1 MAHPI
6 VGTEIGKPVS
16 LIANCPLTPTMGIFI
31 MATTNFAALTTERKK
46 VWSRQVWKT
55 ARNNSFLFNFMGSDT
70 NSMIQRITELTRTER
85 GDQAVITL
93 VPDLEEDGVV
103 GDNTLEGNEEA
114 IKAYDRVITI
124 DMLRHANRSSGKMTD
139 QKSIVNFRNTSKDV
153 LGYWLG
159 DRMDQLGF
167 QTLAGISYAV
177 KPNGALRTVNP
188 AGRNLTDLAFASDV
202 AAPSSERHLRWNGVS
217 KDFEAGDTTA
227 IVAADTPSYQMLVLA
242 KAYAKEQYI
251 KGLRGKGG
259 EEVYHVFM
267 NPTGMA
273 KLKLDPDYIA
283 NVRHA
288 YSRGTSNP
296 LFAGTTSVMA
306 DGLVIHEFR
315 YVPNT
320 LGATSDAGTAG
331 QLGTKW
337 GDGTQDGQRVLICG
351 AQALGFCDLGT
362 PEWNE
367 DTFDYKNQGGIS
379 VGKMFGFLKPD
390 FYSPVAGSA
399 QDFGVLAIDTAI

>member
-1 MAHPI
+1 MAD
-6 VGTEIGKPVS
+6 
-16 LIANCPLTPTMGIFI
+16 
-31 MATTNFAALTTERKK
+31 TNFTALTTERKK
-46 VWSRQVWKT
+46 VWSRDVWKV
-55 ARNNSFLFNFMGSDT
+55 ARNNSFLFNFMGS
-70 NSMIQRITELTRTER
+70 NSNAMIQRITELTKTER

-103 GDNTLEGNEEA
+103 GDNDLEGNEEA
-114 IKAYDRVITI
+114 IKAFDRVITI
-124 DMLRHANRSSGKMTD
+124 DMLRHANRSAGNMAE
-139 QKSIVNFRNTSKDV
+139 QKSIVNFRKTSKDV

-159 DRMDQLGF
+159 DRLDQMGF
-167 QTLAGISYAV
+167 QTLAGIPYTL

-188 AGRNLTDLAFASDV
+188 AGRNLNDLAFASDV
-202 AAPSSERHLRWNGVS
+202 SAPSSARHLRWDATSG
-217 KDFEAGDTTA
+217 DFAAGDITA
-227 IVAADTPSYQMLVLA
+227 ITATDTPSYKMLVLA

-296 LFAGTTSVMA
+296 LFAGTTSVMT

-320 LGATSDAGTAG
+320 LGATSGGGGAGAG
-331 QLGTKW
+331 RKW
-337 GDGTQDGQRVLICG
+337 GAGADVNGQRVLMCG

-362 PEWNE
+362 PDWNE
-367 DTFDYKNQGGIS
+367 EWFDYKNKGGVS
-379 VGKMFGFLKPD
+379 VGKIFGFLKPD
-390 FYSPVAGSA
+390 FHSPVNGSN

>member
-1 MAHPI
+1 MAD
-6 VGTEIGKPVS
+6 
-16 LIANCPLTPTMGIFI
+16 
-31 MATTNFAALTTERKK
+31 TNFTALTTERKK
-46 VWSRQVWKT
+46 VWSRDVWKV
-55 ARNNSFLFNFMGSDT
+55 ARNNSFLFNFMGSDA

-93 VPDLEEDGVV
+93 VPDLEEDGVT
-103 GDNTLEGNEEA
+103 GDNDLEGNEEA

-124 DMLRHANRSSGKMTD
+124 DMLRHANRSGGKMGE
-139 QKSIVNFRNTSKDV
+139 QKSIVNFRKTSKDV

-159 DRMDQLGF
+159 DRLDQMGF
-167 QTLAGISYAV
+167 LTLAGMPYTV
-177 KPNGALRTVNP
+177 KPNGALRPVRAT
-188 AGRNLTDLAFASDV
+188 GRNLSDLAFASDV
-202 AAPSSERHLRWNGVS
+202 VAPSSQRHIRWDSN
-217 KDFEAGDTTA
+217 AGRLQTGDITA
-227 IVAADTPSYQMLVLA
+227 ITPDDTPSYEMLVLA
-242 KAYAKEQYI
+242 KAQAKEQYI

-288 YSRGTSNP
+288 YQRGASNP
-296 LFAGTTSVMA
+296 VFSGTTSVMA
-306 DGLVIHEFR
+306 DGLIIHEFR

-320 LGATSDAGTAG
+320 LGADALTATG
-331 QLGTKW
+331 DNGALGNKW
-337 GDGTQDGQRVLICG
+337 GDHAATAGGVDGQRILMCG

-367 DTFDYKNQGGIS
+367 EWFDYKNKGGIS
-379 VGKMFGFLKPD
+379 IGKIFGFLKPD
-390 FYSPVAGSA
+390 FYSPVNGDD
-399 QDFGVLAIDTAI
+399 QDFGVMCIDTAI

>member
-1 MAHPI
+1 MAD
-6 VGTEIGKPVS
+6 
-16 LIANCPLTPTMGIFI
+16 
-31 MATTNFAALTTERKK
+31 TNFTALTTERKK
-46 VWSRQVWKT
+46 VWSRDVWKV
-55 ARNNSFLFNFMGSDT
+55 ARNNSFLFNFMGSDA

-93 VPDLEEDGVV
+93 VPDLEEDGVT
-103 GDNTLEGNEEA
+103 GDNDLEGNEEA

-124 DMLRHANRSSGKMTD
+124 DMLRHANRSGGKMGE
-139 QKSIVNFRNTSKDV
+139 QKSIVNFRKTSKDV

-159 DRMDQLGF
+159 DRLDQMGF
-167 QTLAGISYAV
+167 LTLSGMPYTV
-177 KPNGALRTVNP
+177 KPNGALRPVRAT
-188 AGRNLTDLAFASDV
+188 GRNLSDLAFASDV
-202 AAPSSERHLRWNGVS
+202 AAPSSQRHIRWDSN
-217 KDFEAGDTTA
+217 AGRLQTGDITA
-227 IVAADTPSYQMLVLA
+227 ITPDDTPSYEMLVLA
-242 KAYAKEQYI
+242 KAQAKEQYI

-288 YSRGTSNP
+288 YQRGATNP
-296 LFAGTTSVMA
+296 LFSGTTSVMA
-306 DGLVIHEFR
+306 DGLIIHEFR

-320 LGATSDAGTAG
+320 LGADALTATG
-331 QLGTKW
+331 DNGVLGNKW
-337 GDGTQDGQRVLICG
+337 GDHAATAGGVDGQRILMCG

-367 DTFDYKNQGGIS
+367 EWFDYKNKGGIS
-379 VGKMFGFLKPD
+379 IGKIFGFLKPD
-390 FYSPVAGSA
+390 FYSPVNGDD
-399 QDFGVLAIDTAI
+399 QDFGVMCIDTAI

>member
-1 MAHPI
+1 MAD
-6 VGTEIGKPVS
+6 
-16 LIANCPLTPTMGIFI
+16 
-31 MATTNFAALTTERKK
+31 TNFTALTTERKK
-46 VWSRQVWKT
+46 VWSRDVWKV
-55 ARNNSFLFNFMGSDT
+55 ARNNSFLFNFMGTSS

-114 IKAYDRVITI
+114 IKAFDRVITI
-124 DMLRHANRSSGKMTD
+124 DMLRHANRSAGKMSE
-139 QKSIVNFRNTSKDV
+139 QKSIVQFRKTSKDV

-159 DRMDQLGF
+159 DRLDQLGF
-167 QTLAGISYAV
+167 LTLAGMPYTL
-177 KPNGALRTVNP
+177 KPNGALRTVN
-188 AGRNLTDLAFASDV
+188 ATGRNLSDLAFASDV
-202 AAPSSERHLRWNGVS
+202 SAPSSARHLRWDASAG
-217 KDFEAGDTTA
+217 DFAAGDIALIEAG
-227 IVAADTPSYQMLVLA
+227 DTPSYQMLVLA

-288 YSRGTSNP
+288 YQRGSNNP

-320 LGATSDAGTAG
+320 LGATSGGGAAGG
-331 QLGTKW
+331 GRKW
-337 GDGTQDGQRVLICG
+337 GATANVNGQRVLLCG

-367 DTFDYKNQGGIS
+367 EWFDYKNKGGIS
-379 VGKMFGFLKPD
+379 IGKMFGFLKPD
-390 FYSPVAGSA
+390 FHSPVAGSD

>member
-1 MAHPI
+1 MAD
-6 VGTEIGKPVS
+6 
-16 LIANCPLTPTMGIFI
+16 
-31 MATTNFAALTTERKK
+31 TNFTALTTERKK
-46 VWSRQVWKT
+46 VWSRDVWKV
-55 ARNNSFLFNFMGSDT
+55 ARNNSFLFNFMGSDA

-93 VPDLEEDGVV
+93 VPDLEEDGVT
-103 GDNTLEGNEEA
+103 GDNDLEGNEEA

-124 DMLRHANRSSGKMTD
+124 DMLRHANRSGGKMGE
-139 QKSIVNFRNTSKDV
+139 QKSIVNFRKTSKDV

-159 DRMDQLGF
+159 DRLDQMGF
-167 QTLAGISYAV
+167 LTLAGMPYTV
-177 KPNGALRTVNP
+177 KPNGALRPVRAT
-188 AGRNLTDLAFASDV
+188 GRNLSDLAFASDV
-202 AAPSSERHLRWNGVS
+202 VAPSSQRHIRWDSN
-217 KDFEAGDTTA
+217 AGRLQTGDITA
-227 IVAADTPSYQMLVLA
+227 ITPDDTPSYEMLVLA
-242 KAYAKEQYI
+242 KAQAKEQYI

-288 YSRGTSNP
+288 YQRGATNP
-296 LFAGTTSVMA
+296 LFSGTTSVMA
-306 DGLVIHEFR
+306 DGLIIHEFR

-320 LGATSDAGTAG
+320 LGADALTATG
-331 QLGTKW
+331 DNGALGNKW
-337 GDGTQDGQRVLICG
+337 GDHAATAGGVDGQRILMCG

-367 DTFDYKNQGGIS
+367 EWFDYKNKGGIS
-379 VGKMFGFLKPD
+379 IGKIFGFLKPD
-390 FYSPVAGSA
+390 FYSPVNGDD
-399 QDFGVLAIDTAI
+399 QDFGVMCIDTAI

>member
-1 MAHPI
+1 MAD
-6 VGTEIGKPVS
+6 
-16 LIANCPLTPTMGIFI
+16 
-31 MATTNFAALTTERKK
+31 TNFTALTTERKK
-46 VWSRQVWKT
+46 VWSRDVWRV
-55 ARNNSFLFNFMGSDT
+55 ARNNSFLFNFMGS
-70 NSMIQRITELTRTER
+70 NSNAMIQRITELTKTER

-103 GDNTLEGNEEA
+103 GDNFLEGNEEA
-114 IKAYDRVITI
+114 IKAFDRVITI
-124 DMLRHANRSSGKMTD
+124 DMLRHANRSAGKMSE
-139 QKSIVNFRNTSKDV
+139 QKSIVNFRKISKDV

-159 DRMDQLGF
+159 DRLDQMGF
-167 QTLAGISYAV
+167 QTLAGIPYTL

-188 AGRNLTDLAFASDV
+188 SGRNLNDLAFASDV
-202 AAPSSERHLRWNGVS
+202 SAPSSARHLRWDATSG
-217 KDFEAGDTTA
+217 DFAAGDITA
-227 IVAADTPSYQMLVLA
+227 ITATDTPSYKMLVLA

-259 EEVYHVFM
+259 DEVYHVFM

-296 LFAGTTSVMA
+296 LFAGTTSVMT

-320 LGATSDAGTAG
+320 LGATSGGGSAGG
-331 QLGTKW
+331 GRKW
-337 GDGTQDGQRVLICG
+337 GTGADVNGQRVLMCG

-362 PEWNE
+362 PDWNE
-367 DTFDYKNQGGIS
+367 EWFDYKNKGGVS
-379 VGKMFGFLKPD
+379 VGKIFGFLKPD
-390 FYSPVAGSA
+390 FHSPVNGSD